1 MVALLLQ
8 ACMRGIPQDFRVV
21 FQCDRSFR
29 FSVCNK
35 QVGFFVNSLRH
46 FKCQHFDVFF
56 LVWGN
61 GGPNFVRELRLWEQE
76 EHKSWTVV
84 GKKSS
89 AEVVR

>member
-8 ACMRGIPQDFRVV
+8 ACLGGVPQDFRVV
-21 FQCDRSFR
+21 FLRDRSFR
-29 FSVCNK
+29 FSVSNR